1 MVKMYALTPA
11 VGETV
16 PATEFP
22 ALGAESTSAN
32 RLGRQADG
40 YLNQ

>member
-16 PATEFP
+16 PATGFP
-22 ALGAESTSAN
+22 AFGAESTSAN
-32 RLGRQADG
+32 WFGSQADG
-40 YLNQ
+40 YLN

>member
-1 MVKMYALTPA
+1 MMKTYALSPA
-11 VGETV
+11 EGETV
-16 PATEFP
+16 PAPEFP
-22 ALGAESTSAN
+22 AFGAEATSAN